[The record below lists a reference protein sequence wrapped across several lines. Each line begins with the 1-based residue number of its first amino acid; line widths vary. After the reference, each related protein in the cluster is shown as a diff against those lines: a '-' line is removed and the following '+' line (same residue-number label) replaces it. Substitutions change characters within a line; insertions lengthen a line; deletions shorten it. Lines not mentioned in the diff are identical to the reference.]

1 MISADSGLSKASHEP
16 TLTPPAF
23 NLFLTLFS
31 RTPQSL
37 RLLGPFLVAAC
48 ASVAA
53 AASLPA
59 PLAPPPPFPQI
70 VAQSEETEFVAPGV
84 TRADYRLAT
93 KVGPLAVEVVTVDLR
108 QPSTRL
114 GSVVAADHLISD
126 GETISSMAQ
135 RTHAVAGV
143 NADYFD
149 IGQTNQPLNIVV
161 QNGTLLRTPSSR
173 VALDVG
179 RDRTVHFENFTFTG
193 SVQLP
198 GGTVPLESVNVW
210 PPQHGAV
217 LLTRAFGAL
226 PQPTDDTQN
235 ISLVSLAAL
244 GAPDQIAGNYRVLG
258 VYSPMAGPI
267 GAPTLALGPGAL
279 AAVPPPVAGDVVTI
293 AAQTDPPLQEIASAV
308 GGGPLLV
315 FGGKPFVDPNSPA
328 PEETNRRFP
337 LSGAALTPD
346 GKLLLVAVDGRE
358 PDASVGLT
366 RPEFG
371 ALMRG
376 LGATEGMAFDSG
388 GSSTLVARRLGD
400 ATATVL
406 NSPSDGTERPVADGV
421 FIYSDAPVGPPAR
434 LALHPA
440 QIEAVRG
447 AHVRVT
453 AAIVDAAGHPLGPA
467 PGLTI
472 DALRSQTVVVRH
484 AGLVA
489 ELPVRVIDRVA
500 HLRIEPVRP
509 NPDPGGIVQLQAQG
523 TDASG
528 RVVATDGAVRW
539 NADGG
544 TFIEPGLYRA
554 GARNATV
561 VASVAEMSVQKSVA
575 VGRHEVRMPWFG
587 PDGVNLDYD
596 FTGAN
601 RFAFH
606 NATYPLPGDPLSF
619 SIDVNG
625 DGSGVALRA
634 AFRNR
639 FGERTAITLAKRVDW
654 HGWQRRTIA
663 LPGLLNPP
671 ITLVSLYAVNS
682 LGTPPVH
689 AAGTIGLRDPAVI
702 LPGTQ

>member
-16 TLTPPAF
+16 TLTLPAF

-37 RLLGPFLVAAC
+37 RFLAPFLVAAC
-48 ASVAA
+48 VSVAA
-53 AASLPA
+53 AAPLPVT
-59 PLAPPPPFPQI
+59 LAPPSPFPQI
-70 VAQSEETEFVAPGV
+70 VAQSEESEFVAPGV
-84 TRADYRLAT
+84 ARTDYRLAT
-93 KVGPLAVEVVTVDLR
+93 KAGPLAIEVVTVDLH
-108 QPSTRL
+108 QPTIRL

-126 GETISSMAQ
+126 GETVSSMAR
-135 RTHAVAGV
+135 RTHAIAGI

-161 QNGTLLRTPSSR
+161 QNGALVRTPSAR

-179 RDRTVHFENFTFTG
+179 RDRTVHFDNFTFTG

-198 GGTVPLESVNVW
+198 GGTVPLESVNIW
-210 PPQHGAV
+210 PPEHGAV

-226 PQPTDDTQN
+226 PPPTDETQN
-235 ISLVSLAAL
+235 ITLVSLSAL
-244 GAPDQIAGNYRVLG
+244 GPPDQIVGNYRVLG

-267 GAPTLALGPGAL
+267 GAPTLALGAGAL
-279 AAVPPPVAGDVVTI
+279 AAAPPPAVGDVITI
-293 AAQTDPPLQEIASAV
+293 AAQTDPPLQEIAAAV

-315 FGGKPFVDPNSPA
+315 ANGKPYTDPNSPA

-337 LSGAALTPD
+337 LAGAALTPD
-346 GKLLLVAVDGRE
+346 GKLLLIAVDGRE
-358 PDASVGLT
+358 PDVSVGLT

-376 LGATEGMAFDSG
+376 LGATDGMAFDSG
-388 GSSTLVARRLGD
+388 GSATLVARRLGD
-400 ATATVL
+400 ATTTLL
-406 NSPSDGTERPVADGV
+406 NSPSDGTERPVADGL
-421 FIYSDAPVGPPAR
+421 FIYSDAPSGPPAR
-434 LALHPA
+434 LVLRPA

-447 AHVRVT
+447 AHVRVN
-453 AAIVDAAGHPLGPA
+453 AAIVDSAGHLLGPA

-472 DALRSQTVVVRH
+472 DAVQSRTIVVRR

-489 ELPVRVIDRVA
+489 ELPVRVMDRVA

-509 NPDPGGIVQLQAQG
+509 NPDPDGIVQLQAQA

-528 RVVATDGAVRW
+528 RAVATDGAVRW
-539 NADGG
+539 SADAG

-561 VASVAEMSVQKSVA
+561 AATVGGLSTRKFVA
-575 VGRHEVRMPWFG
+575 VGRHEARMGWFG
-587 PDGVNLDYD
+587 PDGINLDYD

-606 NATYPLPGDPLSF
+606 NETFPLPGDPLSF

-654 HGWQRRTIA
+654 RGWQRRTIA

-689 AAGTIGLRDPAVI
+689 AAGTIGLRDPSVI